1 MDRRFF
7 ARFLYGTSAWNAAVL
22 LLLLVFYA
30 ALSRWLFVAK
40 VGSGARGVLLTGFVG
55 LLVVGAI
62 LYYGSRQATMS
73 RLLDAETKRA
83 ESEKQMAYKL
93 QGAFLQQRLPVASNL
108 GFSATYLPATLGTL
122 VGGDWYDAFELS
134 RGRIMFSIGDVAGHG
149 IEAAVAMSR
158 ARQAIIAAALQDI
171 DPGLILARANTA
183 LLIQDT
189 KFATAIC
196 GYVDTATLEV
206 TYATAGHPPG
216 IMIDKDG
223 SARLLEYEG
232 LPLGVAQDAVYP
244 TFHLDAPLDS
254 LLVLYTDGAL
264 EYDRNLLEGE
274 RRMLQTASDIAVRRV
289 KNPAGAIQDAI
300 FAEYEP
306 LDDVAILTIS
316 FHDQAQGANERD
328 ESERWSVGLTGLRA
342 PILDK

>member
-1 MDRRFF
+1 MNRRFF
-7 ARFLYGTSAWNAAVL
+7 ARFLYGTSPWNTAVL
-22 LLLLVFYA
+22 LLLLAIYA

-40 VGSGARGVLLTGFVG
+40 VGPGARGVLLMGFVG
-55 LLVVGAI
+55 LLVVGVI

-73 RLLDAETKRA
+73 RLLDDETKRA
-83 ESEKQMAYKL
+83 ESEKQMAYKR

-108 GFSATYLPATLGTL
+108 GFSATYLPATRGTL

-149 IEAAVAMSR
+149 IEAAVTMSR
-158 ARQAIIAAALQDI
+158 ARQAIIAAALQDSE
-171 DPGLILARANTA
+171 PGSILARANTA
-183 LLIQDT
+183 LLLQDT

-196 GYVDTATLEV
+196 GYIDTATLEV

-223 SARLLEYEG
+223 SAQLLEYDG
-232 LPLGVAQDAVYP
+232 LPLGVAPNAVYP
-244 TFHLDAPLDS
+244 TFRLDAQRDS

-264 EYDRNLLEGE
+264 EYDRDLLEGE
-274 RRMLQTASDIAVRRV
+274 RRMLQTATDIAVRRV
-289 KNPAGAIQDAI
+289 KDPAGAIQDAI

-306 LDDVAILTIS
+306 LDDVAILAIS
-316 FHDQAQGANERD
+316 FHDEAQDNGEQGD
-328 ESERWSVGLTGLRA
+328 SERWSIGLQGTRA
-342 PILDK
+342 PFSDK

>member
-1 MDRRFF
+1 
-7 ARFLYGTSAWNAAVL
+7 
-22 LLLLVFYA
+22 
-30 ALSRWLFVAK
+30 
-40 VGSGARGVLLTGFVG
+40 
-55 LLVVGAI
+55 
-62 LYYGSRQATMS
+62 MS

>member
-1 MDRRFF
+1 MDKRFF

-22 LLLLVFYA
+22 FLLLAFYA
-30 ALSRWLFVAK
+30 ALSRWLFLAK

-55 LLVVGAI
+55 LLIVGVI

-73 RLLDAETKRA
+73 RLLDVETKRA
-83 ESEKQMAYKL
+83 ESEKVLAYKL

-149 IEAAVAMSR
+149 IEAAVTMSR

-171 DPGLILARANTA
+171 DPGSILARANTA
-183 LLIQDT
+183 LLVQDT
-189 KFATAIC
+189 NFATAIC

-216 IMIDKDG
+216 ILIDKDG
-223 SARLLEYEG
+223 SAQLLQYDG
-232 LPLGVAQDAVYP
+232 LPLGVAQNAVYP
-244 TFHLDAPLDS
+244 TFRLDARLDS

-264 EYDRNLLEGE
+264 EYDRDLLEGE
-274 RRMLQTASDIAVRRV
+274 RRMLQTASDIAVRRLE
-289 KNPAGAIQDAI
+289 NPAGAIRDAI

-316 FHDQAQGANERD
+316 FHDPVQGGSEQSK
-328 ESERWSVGLTGLRA
+328 SERWSIGLRGVRA
-342 PILDK
+342 PFSDK

>member
-1 MDRRFF
+1 MNSRFS
-7 ARFLYGTSAWNAAVL
+7 ARFLYGTSPWNAAVL
-22 LLLLVFYA
+22 LLLLAFYA

-55 LLVVGAI
+55 LLLVGVI
-62 LYYGSRQATMS
+62 LYYGSRQAAMS
-73 RLLDAETKRA
+73 RLLDAETKHA

-93 QGAFLQQRLPVASNL
+93 QGAFLQQGLPVASNL

-149 IEAAVAMSR
+149 IEAAVTMSR
-158 ARQAIIAAALQDI
+158 ARQAIIAAALQDSE
-171 DPGLILARANTA
+171 PGSILVRANTA
-183 LLIQDT
+183 LLLQDT

-196 GYVDTATLEV
+196 GYIDTATLEV

-223 SARLLEYEG
+223 SAQLLEYDG
-232 LPLGVAQDAVYP
+232 LPLGVAQNAVYP
-244 TFHLDAPLDS
+244 TFRLDAQRDS

-264 EYDRNLLEGE
+264 EYDRDLLEGE
-274 RRMLQTASDIAVRRV
+274 RRMLQTATDIAVRRV
-289 KNPAGAIQDAI
+289 KDPAGAIQDAI

-306 LDDVAILTIS
+306 LDDVAILAIS
-316 FHDQAQGANERD
+316 FHDQAQDNGEQGD
-328 ESERWSVGLTGLRA
+328 SERWSIGLQGTRA
-342 PILDK
+342 PFSEK

>member
-1 MDRRFF
+1 MGRRFF
-7 ARFLYGTSAWNAAVL
+7 AGFLYGTSAWTAAVL
-22 LLLLVFYA
+22 LLLLIFYA

-55 LLVVGAI
+55 LLIVGVI
-62 LYYGSRQATMS
+62 PYYGSRQATMS

-134 RGRIMFSIGDVAGHG
+134 RGRIMFSIGDVAGH
-149 IEAAVAMSR
+149 V
-158 ARQAIIAAALQDI
+158 
-171 DPGLILARANTA
+171 
-183 LLIQDT
+183 
-189 KFATAIC
+189 
-196 GYVDTATLEV
+196 
-206 TYATAGHPPG
+206 
-216 IMIDKDG
+216 MIDKDG
-223 SARLLEYEG
+223 SAQLLEYHG
-232 LPLGVAQDAVYP
+232 LPLGVAQNAVYP
-244 TFHLDAPLDS
+244 TFRLDATLDS
-254 LLVLYTDGAL
+254 MLVLYTDGAL
-264 EYDRNLLEGE
+264 ECDRNLLEGE

-316 FHDQAQGANERD
+316 FHDQAQGGSEQD
-328 ESERWSVGLTGLRA
+328 ESERWSIGLRGVRA
-342 PILDK
+342 PFSDK